1 VAWDTVCS
9 RWMSSP
15 TLALLVAAASLAVAT
30 GAQEPS
36 AAAGEA
42 TSVAEPGEVASPQP
56 AEGTAIDPALRIQ
69 TPQVEPSAV
78 QQGLELRV
86 GEGWRRWTIEVD
98 DGATA
103 GQVDVRLRDRAGRV
117 HARSLTLE
125 GETVDE
131 RSRAL
136 ASSLA
141 LLVEQLDETQ
151 TEQADPHR
159 TEPAPP
165 PTPRARPVAGFL
177 AVGPR
182 AALNPGAPLHVDVG
196 ASLVGGAWVAR
207 DHVMPVGELAW
218 ARSSVG
224 SLTVDA
230 IRMGGGVLGGA
241 AGARGRLWGGGGA
254 LVRAQWARAHDSAT
268 ATGWWASPAVVGA
281 IQYRGRIL
289 VLGAWLGAD
298 LLLPP
303 LRARGDAHVL
313 RWSIVRPMA
322 SLQVGLRLPPRR

>member
-1 VAWDTVCS
+1 
-9 RWMSSP
+9 
-15 TLALLVAAASLAVAT
+15 
-30 GAQEPS
+30 
-36 AAAGEA
+36 
-42 TSVAEPGEVASPQP
+42 
-56 AEGTAIDPALRIQ
+56 
-69 TPQVEPSAV
+69 
-78 QQGLELRV
+78 
-86 GEGWRRWTIEVD
+86 
-98 DGATA
+98 
-103 GQVDVRLRDRAGRV
+103 
-117 HARSLTLE
+117 
-125 GETVDE
+125 
-131 RSRAL
+131 
-136 ASSLA
+136 
-141 LLVEQLDETQ
+141 
-151 TEQADPHR
+151 
-159 TEPAPP
+159 
-165 PTPRARPVAGFL
+165 
-177 AVGPR
+177 
-182 AALNPGAPLHVDVG
+182 VDVG